1 MKERLQTGL
10 TAFATVA
17 AHGSFTRAA
26 AELETSP
33 SALSQAVR
41 QLEDRLGVRL
51 LNRTTRRVGLTEAG
65 RELLARVTPAMDQ
78 IQAALTQALDRPE
91 RPAGTLR
98 VTLPRICSATILQP
112 RLAAFMRRYPDID
125 LEISVDDGFVDIV
138 RENFDAGIRLGES
151 VERDMVAVPLN
162 RPQAY
167 MVVGSPEYF
176 ARHPPLREPE
186 DLEAHDC
193 IRYRFIARG
202 TIYRWEFVRRGKEFE
217 IGVRGSLTVNDPDL
231 MLRAALDGLG
241 LAYLP
246 ADHVQVQLQAG
257 KLKRALARYSPEFPA
272 YYLYYPNRAHLPAKL
287 QAFRDHMRNK

>member
-1 MKERLQTGL
+1 MKEPLQTGL
-10 TAFATVA
+10 TAFTAVA

-33 SALSQAVR
+33 SALSQSVR

-51 LNRTTRRVGLTEAG
+51 FNRTTRRVGLTEAG
-65 RELLARVTPAMDQ
+65 RELLTRVKPAMDQ

-98 VTLPRICSATILQP
+98 VTVPRICSASVLQP
-112 RLAAFMRRYPDID
+112 RLAAFIRRYPDIHLD
-125 LEISVDDGFVDIV
+125 ISVDDGFVDIV
-138 RENFDAGIRLGES
+138 REGFDAGIRLGES

-162 RPQAY
+162 KPQAY

-176 ARHPPLREPE
+176 ARRGEPREPE
-186 DLEAHDC
+186 DMGAHDC

-217 IGVRGSLTVNDPDL
+217 IGVRGSLTVDDPDL
-231 MLRAALDGLG
+231 MLRAALDGVG

-246 ADHVQVQLQAG
+246 ADYVQAYVKTG

-272 YYLYYPNRAHLPAKL
+272 YYLYYPNRAHPPANL